1 MRPAPPPPHQ
11 TRFYTCAPPPAN
23 RYNRRVNA
31 SPTKPGATKLSVAEF
46 QRISAERMPFAEL
59 LGFEIQSLS
68 AAQAVMR
75 AAHRDDFLRPGGSVA
90 GPIMM
95 GLADAAF
102 YAVILANIGPVELA
116 VTTNLSINFLRKPPP
131 GDILAVARIMKLG
144 KRLAVCEATLRSEA
158 EGYGA
163 ERPVAHVTATYS
175 IPPSSPST
183 SPSPSSPSTS
193 QSPPPSPPPSAR

>member
-1 MRPAPPPPHQ
+1 MA
-11 TRFYTCAPPPAN
+11 A
-23 RYNRRVNA
+23 VNTA
-31 SPTKPGATKLSVAEF
+31 RTQLSVAEF
-46 QRISAERMPFAEL
+46 KRISAERMPFAEM
-59 LGFEIQSLS
+59 LGFQIQSLS
-68 AAQAVMR
+68 AEQAVMR

-131 GDILAVARIMKLG
+131 GDIIATARLLKLG

-158 EGYGA
+158 EALGA
-163 ERPVAHVTATYS
+163 DKPVAHATGTYS
-175 IPPSSPST
+175 IPPP
-183 SPSPSSPSTS
+183 PAA
-193 QSPPPSPPPSAR
+193 PPPQPSQ